1 MQSSSA
7 PLAAQYFDG
16 VSARPL
22 PAEVSVEDR
31 ELRIRAGTEIDRR
44 VPLKQVQWPERQ
56 RHGARVAHLPDGAAL
71 HFTDTA
77 RFDGWRRDHAVGES
91 FVVKMQQSWRWTA
104 IGALLLIMV
113 CGALYEWGLPLGARA
128 ALVLVPPEVDQEI
141 GSAALDSIRKEGWIQ
156 PSELPAAQQQSL
168 RQAWARAVAQYARP
182 GMEIKLHFQ
191 KSKMGPN
198 AFALPSGDVVLT
210 DEMVKL
216 VDGREDIL
224 IGVLAHEAGHVR
236 HRHTMR
242 LLAQATLL
250 GVVTSVAFGDFSGIL
265 AAAPALLGHL
275 GYSRDLER
283 EADTESIALLKAN
296 GISPKVMAT
305 MFERLQEFQ
314 RTKKVPSLPIAL
326 GSHPPDEERIARFR
340 AAAGAD

>member
-1 MQSSSA
+1 MQQSPAS
-7 PLAAQYFDG
+7 LGAQYFDG
-16 VSARPL
+16 VSARPR

-31 ELRIRAGTEIDRR
+31 ELRIRADGEAERR
-44 VPLKQVQWPERQ
+44 IPLKKVQWPERQ
-56 RHGARVAHLPDGAAL
+56 VHGARVAHLPDGGAL
-71 HFTDTA
+71 HFADAA
-77 RFDGWRRDHAVGES
+77 RFDGWRRQHAVGES
-91 FVVKMQQSWRWTA
+91 WVVGMQQSWRWTA
-104 IGALLLIMV
+104 IGAVLLLVM
-113 CGALYEWGLPLGARA
+113 CAALYEWGLPLGARA
-128 ALVLVPPEVDQEI
+128 ALVFVPPDVDEEI
-141 GSAALDSIRKEGWIQ
+141 GSAALDSIRKDGWIQ

-168 RQAWARAVAQYARP
+168 RQAWARASAQYGQP
-182 GMEIKLHFQ
+182 GMEIDLHFQ

-224 IGVLAHEAGHVR
+224 IGVLAHEAAHVR

-250 GVVTSVAFGDFSGIL
+250 GIATSVAFGDFSGVL

-283 EADTESIALLKAN
+283 EADQESIALLKAN
-296 GISPKVMAT
+296 GISPEVMAT

-314 RTKKVPSLPIAL
+314 RSKKMPSLPIAL

-340 AAAGAD
+340 AAAGAR